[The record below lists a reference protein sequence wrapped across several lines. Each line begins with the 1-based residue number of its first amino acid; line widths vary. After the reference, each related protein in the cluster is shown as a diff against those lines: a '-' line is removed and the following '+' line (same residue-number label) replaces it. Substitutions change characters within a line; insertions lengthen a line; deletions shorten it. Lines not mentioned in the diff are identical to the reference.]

1 MFKLRI
7 SMEARNSTENITWVN
22 KILLAIFVDS
32 VRKFGGGGGGGL
44 GIEGGYLFFEAFYT
58 PNQRTLKQTL
68 PHLCR
73 ANSQSN

>member
-22 KILLAIFVDS
+22 KINPSCNFCRFGEKIW
-32 VRKFGGGGGGGL
+32 GGGEG

-58 PNQRTLKQTL
+58 PNQRTFNQTL